1 MKKALFQR
9 AMCLLLTVATL
20 VTGLGFTASAG
31 KLKDPEGNKGIYT
44 TLEEMQAL
52 VSTSDYASYIDD
64 YAHLLSTQSGL
75 EEWKIEDIRACM
87 MPNSSGIFM
96 SEKGIKEEELEKYR
110 EKFEDYGL
118 AEVLK
123 DPNFDASEWADKSIY
138 LPAEGE
144 TSWEFT
150 VTADQEGL
158 YYFKWDYFTCQ
169 TGETSISSIE
179 RALKINGKVPFDQA
193 RSLNFSKIWTHWVVE
208 EDGNGNKSIV
218 TEAYSDPN
226 ASFTDVDYVHTKGEG
241 GSYKKIVTTVK
252 DGVKTTTTYTMLQD
266 INGNSLSPEVGQKP
280 QWSEYYCE
288 DSSGYEQEWFL
299 FYVSEGDYRIT
310 LEAEREPMIIG
321 GLTLIPYSNT
331 EKEIVSFD
339 EYLAAHPGATAPS
352 GGNIDD
358 IVKIEAEFPDLVS
371 DSSVTP
377 SNDNSSAA
385 TYPIASGAQ
394 LYNVIGETSYSS
406 VGQWAAYKFTV
417 NKSGLYKFG
426 MRYLQKALEGMYIC
440 RSVKLSGGEYG
451 AAPTV
456 PYEEAA
462 SAKFNYSKDWQSTYV
477 CGDDGEALQFYFE
490 EGIEYTIYLECSL
503 GSLKSYIQR
512 VETTLANLNDC
523 YLRILQLTG
532 PDPDKYRDYKFY
544 QVMPDVLVTLLNE
557 ARNLMQVKDELE
569 DFCNTAGSHTAT
581 LETVAIILYKMGL
594 DEGETIAANMS
605 SLKTYLGT
613 LGTWINDSK
622 RGSMMVDSISVVPS
636 NIGNDGLE
644 KAEAGFFK
652 SLGFELLSFIYSFF
666 TDYNAMGLTKKPT
679 ASDKAVDVWFALGR
693 DQSQIWRT
701 MIDANDGYTNL
712 TGNAANLKLVTAG
725 TLLPSI
731 LSGKGPDVYMGL
743 TSGDVINYAIRDAVM
758 GISGNVSVEKD
769 EDAANYN
776 QYFSTTYYTFKD
788 EDGNYRT
795 SKDDV
800 ALEGETKVFTS
811 LPYDEF
817 AISDTQVPYD
827 EAIFSQ
833 AALDTVTLLD
843 VAYGIPQT
851 MSFAMMFYRMDV
863 FAELGL
869 EIPES
874 WSQLLSTLPVLQ
886 TNNMEIGVNYVS
898 ALDFMIYQK
907 GGSMW
912 KYTDKELYDS
922 KYAGAKIDLDNPIAT
937 EAFEFT
943 CRLYTDYSL
952 PINFDTANRFRT
964 GEMPV
969 VIGDYA
975 SIYNTLVVYATE
987 INGLWEFSSLP
998 GSERADGTFNYDSL
1012 AGVGATVMLHGCD
1025 NVLAAWQFMQWQ
1037 TSDSAQSKYGNRM
1050 VALVGP
1056 SAKYESANLK
1066 ALNNLSWTASEKEAI
1081 KDQMMNLSSIVNY
1094 PGSYIIARYLK
1105 FAFLDAANDGA
1116 DPHDALM
1123 SYIDAINSEIERKRE
1138 EFDLWTPEN
1147 NEGPPKKQPSQ
1158 TN

>member
-9 AMCLLLTVATL
+9 AVCLVLTVATL
-20 VTGLGFTASAG
+20 MTGLGFTVSAG
-31 KLKDPEGNKGIYT
+31 KLKDPEGDKGIYT

-52 VSTSDYASYIDD
+52 VSTSSYADYIDD
-64 YAHLLSTQSGL
+64 YAYLMLTQKNLSPIVVDVVGKMQEGGSGIKVSESDKCEGIYGEGTNFGGL
-75 EEWKIEDIRACM
+75 DKA
-87 MPNSSGIFM
+87 NSS
-96 SEKGIKEEELEKYR
+96 
-110 EKFEDYGL
+110 
-118 AEVLK
+118 V
-123 DPNFDASEWADKSIY
+123 Y
-138 LPAEGE
+138 LPAVGA
-144 TSWEFT
+144 TSWEIEIKPEW
-150 VTADQEGL
+150 EGL
-158 YYFKWDYFTCQ
+158 YYIKFDYYTCQ
-169 TGETSISSIE
+169 TDESSISSIE
-179 RALKINGKVPFDQA
+179 RALKINGKIPFDQA
-193 RSLNFSKIWTHWVVE
+193 RSLNFSKVWTHWVEGV
-208 EDGNGNKSIV
+208 NKETV
-218 TEAYSDPN
+218 TEPYSDLN
-226 ASFTDVDYVHTKGEG
+226 ACFTEVDYEHTKGEG

-252 DGVKTTTTYTMLQD
+252 DGVKTTTTYTMSQD
-266 INGNSLSPEVGQKP
+266 INGNSMSPEATQNP
-280 QWSEYYCE
+280 QWNEYYCQ
-288 DSSGYEQEWFL
+288 DASGYEQEWFL
-299 FYVSEGDYRIT
+299 FYVSEGQYRIT

-321 GLTLIPYSNT
+321 GITLIPYSNT
-331 EKEIVSFD
+331 EKEIVKFED
-339 EYLAAHPGATAPS
+339 YLAAHPGATAPN
-352 GGNIDD
+352 GGS
-358 IVKIEAEFPDLVS
+358 IVEIQAEFPDSVS

-377 SNDNSSAA
+377 SNDNTSAA

-394 LYNVIGETSYSS
+394 LYNVIGETSYSA

-417 NKSGLYKFG
+417 DKTGLYKFG
-426 MRYLQKALEGMYIC
+426 MRYLQKALEGMFIC
-440 RSVKLSGGEYG
+440 RSIKISGGEYG
-451 AAPTV
+451 AAPVT

-477 CGDDGEALQFYFE
+477 CDDSGEALQFYFE
-490 EGIEYTIYLECSL
+490 EDVEYTIYLECSL
-503 GSLKSYIQR
+503 GSLKQYIQR
-512 VETTLANLNDC
+512 VEATLANLNSC

-544 QVMPDVLVTLLNE
+544 QVMPDVLVTLVNE
-557 ARNLMQVKDELE
+557 ANNLMNIKKELE
-569 DFCNTAGSHTAT
+569 DFCGTAGSHTAT
-581 LETVAIILYKMGL
+581 LETVAIILYKMGI
-594 DEGETIAANMS
+594 DEGEKIAANMA

-622 RGSMMVDSISVVPS
+622 KGAMMVDSISVVPA
-636 NIGNDGLE
+636 NMGNDGLE

-652 SLGFELLSFIYSFF
+652 SLWFELVSFVYSFF

-679 ASDKAVDVWFALGR
+679 ASDSAVDVWFALGR

-701 MIDANDGYTNL
+701 MIDAEDGYTNL

-743 TSGDVINYAIRDAVM
+743 SSGDVINYAIRDAVM
-758 GISGNVSVEKD
+758 GISGNVSTDKD
-769 EDAANYN
+769 EDADQYNKYFAND
-776 QYFSTTYYTFKD
+776 YYTYKD
-788 EDGNYRT
+788 ADGNYNT
-795 SKDDV
+795 VSSLDEVPAGYTYFESKSYEDYV
-800 ALEGETKVFTS
+800 M
-811 LPYDEF
+811 PYDKG
-817 AISDTQVPYD
+817 ANGVAY
-827 EAIFSQ
+827 EAANFSQ
-833 AALDTVTLLD
+833 AAIDTVTLLD

-869 EIPES
+869 EVPES

-886 TNNMEIGVNYVS
+886 TNNMEVGVAYIS
-898 ALDFMIYQK
+898 ALDFMIYQM

-912 KYTDKELYDS
+912 KYTDKDLYDS

-952 PINFDTANRFRT
+952 PISYDTANRFRT

-969 VIGDYA
+969 VVGDYA
-975 SIYNTLVVYATE
+975 SIYNTLVVFATE
-987 INGLWEFSSLP
+987 INGLWEFTSLP

-1012 AGVGATVMLHGCD
+1012 AGVTATVMLHGCD

-1037 TSDSAQSKYGNRM
+1037 TGEDAQSKYGNRM

-1081 KDQMMNLSSIVNY
+1081 KDQMMHLSSIVNY

-1105 FAFLDAANDGA
+1105 FAFLDAVNDGA
-1116 DPHDALM
+1116 DPHDSLM
-1123 SYIDAINSEIERKRE
+1123 NYVDAINSEIERKRE
-1138 EFDLWTPEN
+1138 EFDLWVPEN
-1147 NEGPPKKQPSQ
+1147 NEEPPKLDQAQ
-1158 TN
+1158 TTD